1 MILKFIQNLFEFK
14 ADVYIVYCSL
24 IYSAALAASLSASK
38 LGTAHYM
45 MQSGYITS
53 MEDIQLVSL
62 WYTLGL
68 CILYI
73 ALALV
78 IILRCVGPMQDLWF
92 QSSQVPRPTT
102 GPGSLTSPRV
112 VIMRLK
118 QKKILSSNIPNSRAT
133 IQNMAHKQCFR
144 REIAFCQTE
153 NM

>member
-14 ADVYIVYCSL
+14 ADVYIVYSSL

-38 LGTAHYM
+38 LSMTHYI
-45 MQSGYITS
+45 MQSGYITR
-53 MEDIQLVSL
+53 MENIQVV
-62 WYTLGL
+62 GFR
-68 CILYI
+68 YI

-78 IILRCVGPMQDLWF
+78 IILGCVGPMQYLWF

-112 VIMRLK
+112 VIMRF
-118 QKKILSSNIPNSRAT
+118 KKKKFSSNIPNSRAT

-144 REIAFCQTE
+144 REIVFCQTE